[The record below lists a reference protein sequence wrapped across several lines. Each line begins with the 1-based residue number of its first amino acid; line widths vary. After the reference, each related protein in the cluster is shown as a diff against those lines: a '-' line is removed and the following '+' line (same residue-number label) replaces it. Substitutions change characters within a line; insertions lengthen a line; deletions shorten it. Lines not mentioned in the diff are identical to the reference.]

1 MKKSQ
6 ILIFLLLLIA
16 DLTVVYLDLEAG
28 EVFCKPLLCI
38 WLLACFALQTR
49 TLHSDL
55 KKWFILALVFSWLGD
70 VLLLFVRDH
79 SMFFLLGLSAFLV
92 AHIFYILFF
101 HFVRV
106 RERIKSRWWLV
117 LPVAVYYGLLIA
129 LLNPYLGDMLFP
141 VRIYG
146 IVISFM
152 LMLALHMTYIKN
164 RQAGMLM
171 LLGAVLFVLS
181 DSILAINKFY
191 QPFKSAGLFIM
202 LTYGLAQLFLTIGAI
217 HYLISAA
224 DGREESN
231 AGSV

>member
-16 DLTVVYLDLEAG
+16 DLTVVSLDLEAG

-70 VLLLFVRDH
+70 VLLLFARDH

-106 RERIKSRWWLV
+106 RESVKSRWWLV
-117 LPVAVYYGLLIA
+117 LPVAIYYGILIS
-129 LLNPYLGDMLFP
+129 LLNPYLGDMLLP

-152 LMLALHMTYIKN
+152 LMLALHMVYIKN

-171 LLGAVLFVLS
+171 LFGAVLFVLS

-191 QPFKSAGLFIM
+191 QSFETAGVFIM
-202 LTYGLAQLFLTIGAI
+202 LTYGQAQLFLAMGAI
-217 HYLISAA
+217 NYLLSVGG
-224 DGREESN
+224 GREDGK
-231 AGSV
+231 AGSI

>member
-1 MKKSQ
+1 MKKSP
-6 ILIFLLLLIA
+6 ILVFLFLFIAELI
-16 DLTVVYLDLEAG
+16 VVFLDFEIG
-28 EVFCKPLLCI
+28 EVLFKPLLCI

-49 TLHSDL
+49 PLQTDL
-55 KKWFILALVFSWLGD
+55 KKWFALALVFSWLGD
-70 VLLLFVRDH
+70 VLLLFARDH

-129 LLNPYLGDMLFP
+129 LLNPYLGDMLLP

-152 LMLALHMTYIKN
+152 LMLALHMIYINNKK
-164 RQAGMLM
+164 AGQLM

-191 QPFKSAGLFIM
+191 QPFEKAGVFIM
-202 LTYGLAQLFLTIGAI
+202 LTYGLAQLFLTMGAI
-217 HYLISAA
+217 HYLLSAS
-224 DGREESN
+224 GSREEGK
-231 AGSV
+231 AGRV

>member
-129 LLNPYLGDMLFP
+129 LLNPYLGDMLLP

>member
-16 DLTVVYLDLEAG
+16 DLTVVSLDLEAG
-28 EVFCKPLLCI
+28 EVFCTPLLCI
-38 WLLACFALQTR
+38 WILACFALQTR

-70 VLLLFVRDH
+70 VLLLFARDH

-129 LLNPYLGDMLFP
+129 LLNPYLGDMLLP

-191 QPFKSAGLFIM
+191 QSFETAGVFIM
-202 LTYGLAQLFLTIGAI
+202 LTYGQAQLFLAMGAI
-217 HYLISAA
+217 NYLLSENSS
-224 DGREESN
+224 REEGK